1 MSKAKTIFMFI
12 LISLP
17 CFAVPVLSLF
27 QGGEGFIVEIAR
39 IMLRMG

>member
-1 MSKAKTIFMFI
+1 MSKTKTILMFI

-17 CFAVPVLSLF
+17 CFAVPALSLF
-27 QGGEGFIVEIAR
+27 QGKDGFIVEIAR